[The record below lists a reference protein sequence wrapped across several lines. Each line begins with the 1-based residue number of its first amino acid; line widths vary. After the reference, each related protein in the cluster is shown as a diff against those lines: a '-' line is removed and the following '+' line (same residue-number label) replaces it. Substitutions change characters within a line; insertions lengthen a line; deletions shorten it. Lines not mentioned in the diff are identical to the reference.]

1 MERYGNAPPG
11 INPNL
16 PFDGR
21 RMRQLQPR
29 RTVDP
34 TAPTMVLLKDRIFRH
49 GVRHAPAST
58 ANHDAA
64 ITDLRAPAVRDW
76 LARFAA
82 FCEKNATERQL
93 EPAELAVQRMVA
105 KCLAVL
111 REKVAALSEE
121 ERDRAC
127 ALIPEGWHVLC
138 PEEAS
143 TVASRL

>member
-58 ANHDAA
+58 ANHDAE
-64 ITDLRAPAVRDW
+64 ITDLRNRSPAT
-76 LARFAA
+76 AFAS
-82 FCEKNATERQL
+82 QG
-93 EPAELAVQRMVA
+93 
-105 KCLAVL
+105 
-111 REKVAALSEE
+111 
-121 ERDRAC
+121 AC
-127 ALIPEGWHVLC
+127 P
-138 PEEAS
+138 
-143 TVASRL
+143 